1 MKLSTLPDDYELS
14 DDEWDALDEEW
25 DHITVSEA
33 TELLQQI
40 QSGVEHIAKSG
51 HALMLQLQ
59 QAYCRKAWE
68 PLGLPDWQAFLDSAL
83 GNLRPHF
90 EDAERKYVHAL
101 LKAQHM
107 PVRAIAAVTGVG
119 KSTVARD
126 LSTPPDLVPHGTR
139 QHTPKQQVAKVTHC
153 LKEKLHIADRYLEE
167 SSSAD
172 WSVNPAK
179 ARMLLGY
186 IADHR
191 KALDH
196 AEQAIRAVTDA

>member
-119 KSTVARD
+119 KSTV
-126 LSTPPDLVPHGTR
+126 TPRPFDTSGPCPTWDTATHSKAASSEGHAL
-139 QHTPKQQVAKVTHC
+139 PKG
-153 LKEKLHIADRYLEE
+153 
-167 SSSAD
+167 
-172 WSVNPAK
+172 K
-179 ARMLLGY
+179 AAHRRPLPGGVILG
-186 IADHR
+186 
-191 KALDH
+191 
-196 AEQAIRAVTDA
+196 